1 MKYSE
6 CTQRTFS
13 VGEAENT
20 VTAASIWPRAL
31 SGFQLSLAAGGPTHK
46 ARAAVQVSSGEVMEC
61 LLDPDGPG
69 L

>member
-20 VTAASIWPRAL
+20 ITEASIWPWAL
-31 SGFQLSLAAGGPTHK
+31 SGFQLPLAAGGQTHK
-46 ARAAVQVSSGEVMEC
+46 ARAAVQVSSEEVMES
-61 LLDPDGPG
+61 LLDPDGPV

>member
-1 MKYSE
+1 M
-6 CTQRTFS
+6 
-13 VGEAENT
+13 GEAENT
-20 VTAASIWPRAL
+20 VTAASICPRAP

-61 LLDPDGPG
+61 LLDPDGPD